1 MNPWARIF
9 LVARYLTR
17 SRRAAEP
24 MGIVFRTAFFRRPG
38 LAACALSVTLAA
50 CSVAPVPRP
59 DAKMPATWRNAPTDA
74 ETALGPAPDLRGWWR
89 AFGDPDLDGLVER
102 ALDGNL
108 ALRQSMYRVAAA
120 RALAGRSDAAF
131 LPEVGAHTFAEPTPD
146 SSASYFQAG
155 FDAKWELGL
164 FGRAESAARIAQ
176 ADAGTAEIDA
186 EAARVTVVA
195 EVVRVYVDWRAAQRR
210 LDVLSRIADASRRKA
225 DLVATRQRLRLATSA
240 DAAAAEAGQAVADA
254 ALAEPRMAIER
265 CRQQMAVLLGDGE
278 TDALA
283 IASNVGEGAEPKL
296 GALVIAEAPADLLRT
311 RPEIRR
317 AELAILKAAGE
328 LGIARADLY
337 PRLALGGSL
346 TYSSRVVG
354 HTRLADTDSIV
365 TIGPLIDVP
374 IFDWGQRRAVV
385 SARDAELEAAVS
397 GYRQAVLEGVAEVET
412 AMAALAQQ
420 SKRATDLDRAA
431 AALGRNDEAVATL
444 RRVGLADDI
453 DRETAIVAR
462 LRADLEAADAE
473 RERDLA
479 FVALYKAF
487 GGAPLPPPGASD

>member
-1 MNPWARIF
+1 
-9 LVARYLTR
+9 
-17 SRRAAEP
+17 
-24 MGIVFRTAFFRRPG
+24 MGIVFRTAFFRRFR
-38 LAACALSVTLAA
+38 LAACTLSATLAA

-59 DAKMPATWRNAPTDA
+59 DAKVPAAWRNAPA
-74 ETALGPAPDLRGWWR
+74 GAAAALGAAPDLRGWWR

-102 ALDGNL
+102 ALEGNL

-120 RALAGRSDAAF
+120 RALAGSSGSAF
-131 LPEVGAHTFAEPTPD
+131 RPELSAHTFAEPTPD

-186 EAARVTVVA
+186 AAARVTVVA
-195 EVVRVYVDWRAAQRR
+195 EVARVYLEWRSAERR
-210 LDVLSRIADASRRKA
+210 LDLLSRIADAARRKG
-225 DLVATRQRLRLATSA
+225 DLVATRERLHLATSA
-240 DAAAAEAGQAVADA
+240 DAAAAEAEQGAADA
-254 ALAEPRMAIER
+254 ALAEPRLAIER
-265 CRQQMAVLLGDGE
+265 CRQQMAVLLGE
-278 TDALA
+278 SESVAIP
-283 IASNVGEGAEPKL
+283 IASNPGERDESKPDAF
-296 GALVIAEAPADLLRT
+296 AIAETPADLLRT

-317 AELAILKAAGE
+317 AELEILKAAGE

-346 TYSSRVVG
+346 TYASRVVG

-365 TIGPLIDVP
+365 TFGPLIDIP
-374 IFDWGQRRAVV
+374 IFDWGQRRAIV
-385 SARDAELEAAVS
+385 SARDAELEAAVT

-412 AMAALAQQ
+412 AMATLAQQ
-420 SKRATDLDRAA
+420 RKRAADLDRVA

-453 DRETAIVAR
+453 DREAAIVAR
-462 LRADLEAADAE
+462 LRAELDASDAE

-479 FVALYKAF
+479 FVALYKAL
-487 GGAPLPPPGASD
+487 GGAPLPAAGAPD